1 MRAVDTAIYSRL
13 ATDVAG
19 TATGTLGQLGA
30 TGVYRAVASQGSVE
44 PYIVFN
50 EQAGTDSYT
59 FRARD
64 TRSLLYQVKAVG
76 KGNSALVPAQMAE
89 RIDALLTD
97 APLTLSG
104 WTNIRLRRESDVEY
118 VQIENGMQ
126 YHHLGGLYRVDVT
139 PG

>member
-30 TGVYRAVASQGSVE
+30 TGVYRMVASQGSVE

-59 FRARD
+59 FSAQD
-64 TRSLLYQVKAVG
+64 ARSLVYLVKAVDASTSG
-76 KGNSALVPAQMAE
+76 LRAAQMAE

-97 APLTLSG
+97 KPLSLTG
-104 WTNIRLRRESDVEY
+104 WRNIRLRRESDVEY
-118 VQIENGMQ
+118 TEIDAGKTYQHYGA
-126 YHHLGGLYRVDVT
+126 LFRVDVE
-139 PG
+139 PA